1 MRPQEL
7 KPRKTEQ
14 RPAETSQ
21 NQHKTAKPA
30 RSGSDQARPA
40 QNQHKTMNLAETSR
54 DQHKTSTK
62 QRNRQRPARACP
74 CKSSMDVLVHD
85 SIVRVQDSRIPPMP
99 HQLTYS
105 ITAWAQAQ
113 VMQSCPAVIAVTS
126 GTAHSLVRSRSVCT
140 KIGVRSLCKRR

>member
-1 MRPQEL
+1 
-7 KPRKTEQ
+7 
-14 RPAETSQ
+14 
-21 NQHKTAKPA
+21 
-30 RSGSDQARPA
+30 
-40 QNQHKTMNLAETSR
+40 
-54 DQHKTSTK
+54 
-62 QRNRQRPARACP
+62 
-74 CKSSMDVLVHD
+74 MDVLVHD
-85 SIVRVQDSRIPPMP
+85 SIVRVHDSRIPPMP